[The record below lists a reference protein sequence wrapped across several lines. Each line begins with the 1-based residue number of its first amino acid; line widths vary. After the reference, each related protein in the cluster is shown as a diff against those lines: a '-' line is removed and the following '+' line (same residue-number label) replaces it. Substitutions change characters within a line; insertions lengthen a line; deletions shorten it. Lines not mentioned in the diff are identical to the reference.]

1 MPSRTIFTHRH
12 FQVFSC
18 SVIQLSRVRHWH
30 DAGCMRT
37 TCDAPGPAAPRA
49 CAGTGLCRTRRRS
62 LRCSRR
68 LLPTRSPACRSRR
81 GRAALAR
88 RRVRHPGDQHGQVP
102 VPYSHHAVPT
112 VRGFPVRSLLVAAA
126 GIPAAYAADLVRH
139 MAGRYRP
146 PDALRRADTLP
157 RADPPAAMT
166 ARQPD
171 RPGRRAECHE
181 RALPRTAATYIAG
194 SGMLSPS
201 RVCRTADIAKDP
213 FVSRAPTRCSTWLG
227 AGALFDRRRHRTGGN
242 ARPLPRAALA
252 DHDGSASLGGD
263 GRQHVEPG
271 GTAGGADA
279 G

>member
-1 MPSRTIFTHRH
+1 
-12 FQVFSC
+12 
-18 SVIQLSRVRHWH
+18 
-30 DAGCMRT
+30 MRT
-37 TCDAPGPAAPRA
+37 ACDVPGPAAPRA
-49 CAGTGLCRTRRRS
+49 CAGTGLCRTRRRW

-68 LLPTRSPACRSRR
+68 LLPARSPACRSRR

-112 VRGFPVRSLLVAAA
+112 VRGFPVRSLLVTAA

-201 RVCRTADIAKDP
+201 RVCRTADIAKIP
-213 FVSRAPTRCSTWLG
+213 LLAARRPAVLLGWEQEPSSIAVGTGRVVMPGYCRGPRWPTTTAVLHSVAMAVSMSSLAARRAGPMLASTP
-227 AGALFDRRRHRTGGN
+227 AAPV
-242 ARPLPRAALA
+242 ARM
-252 DHDGSASLGGD
+252 
-263 GRQHVEPG
+263 
-271 GTAGGADA
+271 
-279 G
+279 